1 MARETS
7 VVTPQRFEQG
17 FKYAD
22 YMAQIKVN
30 KPRFDGYYNS
40 FRLKPE
46 DATIVRTL
54 SRRASGP
61 AKMLV
66 LAEDWCGD
74 VVRGLPVL
82 ARFAEAAGLELRIF
96 PRDQNLDI
104 MDEFLKEEMYQS
116 IPTAVFYTRDH
127 RYLGHWIERPA
138 VADRELA
145 AIEAAIR
152 AEQPEISDQDF
163 GRERR
168 ARSEARTPD
177 WQQAIIQELKGLLSK
192 SPRQGV

>member
-7 VVTPQRFEQG
+7 VVTPQRFQLG
-17 FKYAD
+17 FNYAD
-22 YMAQIKVN
+22 YLAQIKVN
-30 KPRFDGYYNS
+30 KARFEAYHHD
-40 FRLKPE
+40 FPLKPE
-46 DATIVRTL
+46 DTTFFRAEA
-54 SRRASGP
+54 RRPNGP

-74 VVRGLPVL
+74 VVRGLPIL
-82 ARFAEAAGLELRIF
+82 ARMAEAAGLELRIF

-104 MDEFLKEEMYQS
+104 MDEFLKEGAYQS
-116 IPTAVFYTRDH
+116 IPVAVFYSRDH

-145 AIEAAIR
+145 EIEAAIR
-152 AEQPEISDQDF
+152 AEHREINDQEF
-163 GRERR
+163 SRERR

-177 WQQAIIQELKGLLSK
+177 WQQAIIQELKELLSK
-192 SPRQGV
+192 SPR

>member
-7 VVTPQRFEQG
+7 VVTPQRFQQG
-17 FKYAD
+17 FNYAD
-22 YMAQIKVN
+22 YLAQIKVN
-30 KPRFDGYYNS
+30 KARFEAYHHG
-40 FRLKPE
+40 FPLKPE
-46 DATIVRTL
+46 ATAFFRAEA
-54 SRRASGP
+54 RRPNGP

-82 ARFAEAAGLELRIF
+82 ARMAEAAGLELRIF

-104 MDEFLKEEMYQS
+104 MDEFLKEGAYQS
-116 IPTAVFYTRDH
+116 IPVAVFYTRDH

-138 VADRELA
+138 VADRELVE
-145 AIEAAIR
+145 IESAIR
-152 AEQPEISDQDF
+152 AEHREISDQEF
-163 GRERR
+163 SRERR

-177 WQQAIIQELKGLLSK
+177 WQQAIIQELKELLGK
-192 SPRQGV
+192 SPR